1 MGYRSGIDEAEGR
14 QYGVDA
20 AGISRRALGD
30 VKPSGTAA
38 QQPISKGGAQRAVA
52 DNLGNF
58 GVTATAAKRTL
69 KDKLRFRDSTSTSR
83 TYRYR
88 LLGTHDPVLQ
98 LELIFNSNENER
110 NRNHG

>member
-1 MGYRSGIDEAEGR
+1 MGYRSGIDEAEGW
-14 QYGVDA
+14 QYGVGVDA

-38 QQPISKGGAQRAVA
+38 QQPISKGAGGAQRAVA

-98 LELIFNSNENER
+98 LHLQQQR
-110 NRNHG
+110 KRA